1 MDVVS
6 LDWYRKFTGTPL
18 YLQEN
23 PQIGAPFCHV
33 ARNTVLLE
41 HHIVCI
47 SFFIQM
53 LIKSILEDP

>member
-1 MDVVS
+1 MDVDS

-41 HHIVCI
+41 HYCLYII
-47 SFFIQM
+47 FFQM